1 MEKINLINLK
11 NEIEEIDKIHHPKI
25 LHVLI
30 KNGIKYSEN
39 RNGVF
44 INMNSLSSETLE
56 EIKLTLLYIREQE
69 KTINDIELLKSN
81 LNKNYF
87 ENNNKEKATSISN
100 DTYEEPLSA
109 V

>member
-1 MEKINLINLK
+1 M
-11 NEIEEIDKIHHPKI
+11 
-25 LHVLI
+25 LI

-44 INMNSLSSETLE
+44 INMNFLSSETLE

-81 LNKNYF
+81 LNKIIL
-87 ENNNKEKATSISN
+87 KIIIKRKRQVS
-100 DTYEEPLSA
+100 
-109 V
+109 